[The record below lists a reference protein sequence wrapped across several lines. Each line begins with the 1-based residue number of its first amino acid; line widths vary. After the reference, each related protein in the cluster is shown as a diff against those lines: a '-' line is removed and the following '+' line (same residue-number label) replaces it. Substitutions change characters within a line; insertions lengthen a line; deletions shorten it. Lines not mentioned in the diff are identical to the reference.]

1 MEKDDSELFV
11 FINNAD
17 FIKLGFPIF
26 NGDLV
31 KIKTGTETETETVV
45 VRVFTF
51 TEPQNSFKT
60 CTVYMSP
67 ILLINLK
74 LQKDSYIEFEP
85 VTQLDTLSNT
95 IPIAES
101 VTISRVSSQIT
112 MDKTYQQSFLK
123 FKRQL

>member
-1 MEKDDSELFV
+1 M
-11 FINNAD
+11 
-17 FIKLGFPIF
+17 
-26 NGDLV
+26 

-60 CTVYMSP
+60 GTVYMSP

-112 MDKTYQQSFLK
+112 MDKTYQQSFS
-123 FKRQL
+123 QV